1 MPTPRSGTLVVKTVD
16 ATLDVVMRDQL
27 RHLTTTS
34 LAPVTMAAGDTG
46 RLDRVAAREG
56 VPAHALALARDPSP
70 TRDLRALLELVRLM
84 RQLRPETVV
93 YGTPKATLLA
103 GVAARLTGVPTRVQ
117 VLHGLRLETAHG
129 IWRRLLVAAERLSM
143 TMSTHTLAVGHG
155 LRRRCGELGLP
166 TTRIDVVG
174 AGSVVGTDVARATA
188 IADDAALRAS
198 VRGRWGLRGDEF
210 VIGFVGRVTRDK
222 GIETLVRAVAD
233 VRDSGIP
240 AHLVLIGLDEGVDLL
255 DDDVRTLLRSDWV
268 TMTGNVDDP
277 AEQYSGFDVFCLPSH
292 REGLPTV
299 VLEAW
304 ATRLPVVASD
314 CTGLADL
321 VAHGQTGLVVPVGD
335 RRATGEALRA
345 VATDRS
351 LRRAIADGGHRRA
364 VEDFDRSVVWDAF
377 TRYVERARSER
388 RESRRGRRRRP

>member
-1 MPTPRSGTLVVKTVD
+1 MTTPRSGTLVVKTVD

-34 LAPVTMAAGDTG
+34 LAPVTVAAGDTG
-46 RLDRVAAREG
+46 RLDRVAARER

-70 TRDLRALLELVRLM
+70 ARDLRALLELVGLM
-84 RQLRPETVV
+84 RRLRPETVV

-117 VLHGLRLETAHG
+117 VLHGLRLETATG
-129 IWRRLLVAAERLSM
+129 LARRLLVESERLSVL
-143 TMSTHTLAVGHG
+143 MSTHTLAVGHG

-166 TTRIDVVG
+166 IDRIDVVG

-188 IADDAALRAS
+188 IADDPALRAS
-198 VRGRWGLRGDEF
+198 VRGRWGVDDDEF

-222 GIETLVRAVAD
+222 GVETLVRAVAD
-233 VRDSGIP
+233 VRDDGVP
-240 AHLVLIGLDEGVDLL
+240 ARLVLVGLDEGTELL
-255 DDDVRTLLRSDWV
+255 DDDVQELLCGDWV

-277 AEQYSGFDVFCLPSH
+277 AEEYSGFDVFCLPSH

-304 ATRLPVVASD
+304 ATRLPVVVSD

-321 VAHGQTGLVVPVGD
+321 VAHGATGLVVPVGD
-335 RRATGEALRA
+335 RRATGRALRA
-345 VATDRS
+345 VATDPT
-351 LRRAIADGGHRRA
+351 LRRTIAHGGHRRA
-364 VEDFDRSVVWDAF
+364 TEDFDRRVVWDAF

-388 RESRRGRRRRP
+388 RRSRSSRA